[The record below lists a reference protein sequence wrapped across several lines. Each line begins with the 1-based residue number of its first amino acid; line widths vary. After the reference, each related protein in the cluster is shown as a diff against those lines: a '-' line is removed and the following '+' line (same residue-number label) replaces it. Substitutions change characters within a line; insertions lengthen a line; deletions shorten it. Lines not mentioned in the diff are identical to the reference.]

1 MGCLKSIIKLGIFIL
16 AVIGFKVIGGF
27 EFTANLIN
35 NWIK

>member
-1 MGCLKSIIKLGIFIL
+1 MGCLKSIINIGIFVL